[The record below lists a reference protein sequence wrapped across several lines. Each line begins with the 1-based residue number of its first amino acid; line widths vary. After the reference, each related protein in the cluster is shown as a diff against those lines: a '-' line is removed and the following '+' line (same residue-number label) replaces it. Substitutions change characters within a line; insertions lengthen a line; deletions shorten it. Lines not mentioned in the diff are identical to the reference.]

1 MPTNLPDRGDQKR
14 PFDAEFREGPRPGAG
29 FDLLSEA
36 DLYDGL
42 LLRRVIAY
50 LIDVAILSV
59 VFGILWFVL
68 VVMTFG
74 LLAPLLP
81 LLALVPVLYHG
92 YFVGSRSATL
102 GMSVM
107 GLEVRTL
114 DGGRPTY
121 LHAFLLAVIFFATIV
136 PTVWLVL
143 LVALFNPQRRTL
155 HDWLVGTLVVRADA
169 FRRMT
174 GGT

>member
-1 MPTNLPDRGDQKR
+1 MTTNLPDSGDQKR
-14 PFDAEFREGPRPGAG
+14 PVDAGFREDPRPGAE

-36 DLYDGL
+36 ELYDGL
-42 LLRRVIAY
+42 LLRRVLAY
-50 LIDVAILSV
+50 VIDVAILSV
-59 VFGILWFVL
+59 VFGVLWFVL
-68 VVMTFG
+68 VVLTFG
-74 LLAPLLP
+74 LLAPLL
-81 LLALVPVLYHG
+81 AFYAFVPVLYHG

-114 DGGRPTY
+114 RGGRPTY
-121 LHAFLLAVIFFATIV
+121 LQAFLLAVIFFATIV

-155 HDWLVGTLVVRADA
+155 HDWLVGTVVVRADA
-169 FRRMT
+169 LRRMT
-174 GGT
+174 GAA